1 MKEEL
6 KRIIA
11 GESSPENGLR
21 LAREYLQSRILVLLQ
36 DAGAMMP
43 MAFCGGTA
51 LRFLYGLQRFSEDL
65 DFTLVKSDREFSMRR
80 FMEST
85 IARLRREGYAINP
98 GWGSPEAA
106 VQKVMLRFIGL
117 PRELGLPARATANLS
132 IRVETDT
139 RPPAG
144 AETQVTIVRRMHLIR
159 IHHLDKPSLLAGKL
173 HAVLTRE
180 YTKGRDFYDLLWY
193 LGNPDWPGPNI
204 TYLGNALLQTG
215 WSHGRVES
223 LNLRHELELRFDSVD
238 WAAVRRDVAP
248 FLENPGETGF
258 LNREDMAG
266 LIQHLG

>member
-1 MKEEL
+1 VKEEL
-6 KRIIA
+6 RRIIS

-21 LAREYLQSRILVLLQ
+21 VAREYLQSRVLVLLQ
-36 DAGAMMP
+36 DAGAMIP

-65 DFTLVKSDREFSMRR
+65 DFTLVKADSGFSLKGYLG
-80 FMEST
+80 SS
-85 IARLRREGYAINP
+85 IAKLRLEGYNLEP
-98 GWGSPEAA
+98 RWGSEEAT
-106 VQKVMLRFIGL
+106 VQKVMLKFRGL

-132 IRVETDT
+132 IRVETDIN
-139 RPPAG
+139 PPGG
-144 AETQVTIVRRMHLIR
+144 AKTEVTVVRRMHLVR

-215 WSHGRVES
+215 WSPERVES
-223 LNLRHELELRFDSVD
+223 LDLRHELELRFDSVD

-258 LNREDMAG
+258 LNRDDMTG
-266 LIQHLG
+266 LIQRLG